1 MILVNCGNKD
11 FRSEVS
17 LTPSKSITNRVLI
30 IQALSGKYIDIQN
43 ESTSDDSIALKNILI
58 NLSNYA
64 IDAKESGTAF
74 RFLTAFL
81 SIQEGEYLLTGSE
94 RMKRRPVGKL
104 VQALKS
110 LGCEIKYTKSL
121 NYPPLKITGK
131 KVIGGKIVVD
141 ASESSQYVS
150 ALLLIAPKFSNGLEI
165 ELVGEVMSKPYI
177 SMTISLMKY
186 FGVEV
191 YFENNK
197 IVVLPGNYLA
207 RTIRIENDWSSASFW
222 YQAAALSEGAEIH
235 LKNLSA
241 NSIQGDSVIMDIM
254 KQLNIDSIVSNDDI
268 VIKKNLLK
276 AAPAFFEY
284 DFSSCPD
291 LVIPV
296 AFTCAGLRIPSL
308 FSGVR
313 NLRIKESDRLIAIQ
327 AELFKAGCR
336 VELLDNSFSIHPIQI
351 NNPISMFSSHNDHRM
366 VMAEAMLSMVFN
378 EVAIDEYA
386 PVTKSY
392 PEFWNHLKQAEFN
405 FNVT

>member
-110 LGCEIKYTKSL
+110 LGCEIKYTESL

-235 LKNLSA
+235 LKNLST

-405 FNVT
+405 FTVT

>member
-405 FNVT
+405 FTVT

>member
-1 MILVNCGNKD
+1 MIVVNRENRVIQSD
-11 FRSEVS
+11 IL
-17 LTPSKSITNRVLI
+17 LTPSKSITNRVLV
-30 IQALSGKYIDIQN
+30 IQALSEEHFDIKN
-43 ESTSDDSIALKNILI
+43 ESTSDDSIVLKNILN
-58 NLSNYA
+58 NLTNYS

-110 LGCEIKYTKSL
+110 LGCEIKYTESL
-121 NYPPLKITGK
+121 NYPPLKISGK

-150 ALLLIAPKFSNGLEI
+150 ALLLIASKFSNGLEI
-165 ELVGEVMSKPYI
+165 ELTGEVISRPYI

-191 YFENNK
+191 LSENNR
-197 IVVLPGNYLA
+197 IVVLPGKYRA
-207 RTIRIENDWSSASFW
+207 KSIQIENDWSSASFW
-222 YQAAALSEGAEIH
+222 YQAAALSDSAEIH

-254 KQLNIDSIVSNDDI
+254 KQFNIDSIVSNDDV
-268 VIKKNLLK
+268 VIKKNVLK
-276 AAPAFFEY
+276 ATPAFFEY
-284 DFSSCPD
+284 NFSSCPD

-296 AFTCAGLRIPSL
+296 AFTCAGLRIPSV

-327 AELFKAGCR
+327 AELLKAGCR
-336 VELLDNSFSIHPIQI
+336 VELLDDSFSIEPIQI
-351 NNPISMFSSHNDHRM
+351 NQSISMFSSHNDHRM

-378 EVAIDEYA
+378 EVSIDDFS
-386 PVTKSY
+386 PVSKSY
-392 PEFWNHLKQAEFN
+392 PEFRDHLKQAEFS
-405 FNVT
+405 FTVT